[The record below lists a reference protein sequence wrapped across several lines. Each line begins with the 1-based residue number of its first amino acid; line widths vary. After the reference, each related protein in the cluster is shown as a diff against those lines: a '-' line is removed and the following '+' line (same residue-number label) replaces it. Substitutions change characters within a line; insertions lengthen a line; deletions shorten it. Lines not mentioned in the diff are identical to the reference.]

1 MRPTKPMNKIVIEAM
16 GNDDD
21 LAVLVHVLKTME
33 NLCRQGASRRIEVI
47 VDGDGSAAL
56 KFAFVQTDTSEI
68 EPKSPDDELKFYIG
82 E

>member
-21 LAVLVHVLKTME
+21 LAVLVHTLKTIE
-33 NLCRQGASRRIEVI
+33 NLCRQGTSRCVEII

-56 KFAFVQTDTSEI
+56 KFAFLGTDTSEVP
-68 EPKSPDDELKFYIG
+68 PKDPDSDLKFYIG

>member
-1 MRPTKPMNKIVIEAM
+1 MRPSKPMNKIVIEAM

-33 NLCRQGASRRIEVI
+33 NLCRQGASRKIEVI

-68 EPKSPDDELKFYIG
+68 EPKRPDDELKFYIG